1 MRKNSLQD
9 AYPGLVKEWDYTR
22 NAPLQPGDVTPGYK
36 KKVWWIKE
44 HHDPISGKSFTFIW
58 EATVKSRVEG
68 AGCPYLAPN
77 PRVFPGFNDLATT
90 HPELAA
96 QWHPTANGDLHPK
109 DVTAGS
115 TRKVIWLLHYVDPD
129 TGKAYDFEW
138 EASINNRSNGAGC
151 PYLVGQAVWPGYND
165 LATTNPDL
173 AAQWHPFRNKDL
185 KPTQVSANSHRK
197 VWWQYPYDD
206 PITGRHFDFAWE
218 ATIYSRVAGKDC
230 PYLAGKKIWVGYN
243 DLRSTHPCL
252 SAQWHPT
259 LNEDLRPED
268 VTAQSHKSVWWLF
281 PYNDLQSGN
290 YYEFTWKAPIYNRAN
305 GEGCPFLTGNAV
317 WVGYNDLETFRPDL
331 ALQWHPTR
339 NKDLRPDG
347 VTTGCKRNVW
357 WLLPYD
363 DPTTGKH
370 YDFEWQASVQDRVKG
385 KGCPFLSVAPAVW
398 KGFNDLSTT
407 HPAVAS
413 EWHPT
418 KNRRKSPDSV
428 YKYSTKKVW
437 WKCSRCGHEWYAT
450 VRSRAFNEIG
460 CPACREIEKRLL
472 H

>member
-1 MRKNSLQD
+1 M
-9 AYPGLVKEWDYTR
+9 Y
-22 NAPLQPGDVTPGYK
+22 
-36 KKVWWIKE
+36 
-44 HHDPISGKSFTFIW
+44 
-58 EATVKSRVEG
+58 
-68 AGCPYLAPN
+68 
-77 PRVFPGFNDLATT
+77 
-90 HPELAA
+90 
-96 QWHPTANGDLHPK
+96 
-109 DVTAGS
+109 
-115 TRKVIWLLHYVDPD
+115 
-129 TGKAYDFEW
+129 
-138 EASINNRSNGAGC
+138 
-151 PYLVGQAVWPGYND
+151 
-165 LATTNPDL
+165 
-173 AAQWHPFRNKDL
+173 
-185 KPTQVSANSHRK
+185 
-197 VWWQYPYDD
+197 
-206 PITGRHFDFAWE
+206 
-218 ATIYSRVAGKDC
+218 
-230 PYLAGKKIWVGYN
+230 YN

-460 CPACREIEKRLL
+460 CPACREIEKRPL